1 MNEDAT
7 RQRTLGTA
15 LRHLLELLDGDVQAV
30 YREEGL
36 DYRPRYTP
44 LMRALAQSRPLAIKA
59 LAAAAG
65 ISHSAASQTI
75 AKMRAAGLVVD
86 AQAEDGRERTV
97 KLSRRGSALL
107 PRLRERWAATNT
119 AAEQL
124 DHELSQR
131 LSACVEEAI
140 AALEAKPF
148 KERIRAVEKHGRR
161 SKS

>member
-1 MNEDAT
+1 MSNDLVP
-7 RQRTLGTA
+7 RRTLGTA
-15 LRHLLELLDGDVQAV
+15 LRHLLELLDGDVHAV

-44 LMRALAQSRPLAIKA
+44 LMRALAQSGPLTIKA

-65 ISHSAASQTI
+65 ISHSAASQTV
-75 AKMRAAGLVVD
+75 AKMRAAGLVTD
-86 AQAEDGRERTV
+86 AQAADGRERTV
-97 KLSRRGSALL
+97 RLSRRGSGLL
-107 PRLRERWAATNT
+107 PRLRERWTATNT

-124 DHELSQR
+124 DRELSQR

-148 KERIRAVEKHGRR
+148 KERIRAVEQRARR
-161 SKS
+161 RKS